1 MSVSNS
7 RLSYLDAYEI
17 LDRALDRTVGV
28 RVRQPDLNA
37 ATYLRMRLHQAR
49 KIDRQDNKSIFEP
62 DHIMHG
68 RSQYDVLIV
77 TIEAEPEGV
86 FLYVTKIES
95 KAAMIEDLGEP
106 ALPPPKDQPQL
117 APPIDEHR
125 HDELAEEPVMERRR
139 I

>member
-49 KIDRQDNKSIFEP
+49 KIDRLDNKSIFEP

-77 TIEAEPEGV
+77 TIDATTEGV

-117 APPIDEHR
+117 APPIDERR
-125 HDELAEEPVMERRR
+125 HDELAEEPTLERRR